1 MQSTT
6 EQLPVS
12 VSQHDR
18 IALSGTRS
26 AWRRAPVGE
35 LVSLAPATLLY
46 TFLLVGPA
54 IVALALSFFSWNGVG
69 ALKWVG
75 LGEWSRFVGDSG
87 VWYALWLTV
96 QVTVISWFVQTLCAV
111 AIGVATAR
119 PSRTNSVLAAVYV
132 VPLLVSTT
140 AVALLWGAFLS
151 PTLGGL
157 AYLGQDL
164 HLGFLSSTNW
174 LGNPHIVVYVI
185 TLVVAWELTP
195 FYVLLYRIAR
205 QQVPSSLYEAAELD
219 GATPSQIF
227 FHVTIPQLRNTIAMT
242 SILMVITGLTN
253 FDLFY
258 ILTDGGPGRSS
269 TVLPLY
275 MYNLAFFSNEY
286 GYASTIAVFLVVVG
300 LVLGA
305 VIMWLSRFST
315 AARQTEGG

>member
-1 MQSTT
+1 MSTT
-6 EQLPVS
+6 EQLPVT
-12 VSQHDR
+12 VSEDDR
-18 IALSGTRS
+18 VVINETRS
-26 AWRRAPVGE
+26 KQRRVPLGE
-35 LVSLAPATLLY
+35 LVSLAPATLIY

-54 IVALALSFFSWNGVG
+54 IVALALSFFSWNGIG
-69 ALKWVG
+69 AFKWVG
-75 LGEWSRFVGDSG
+75 LGEWSRFFRDSG
-87 VWYALWLTV
+87 VWYALWLTI

-119 PSRTNSVLAAVYV
+119 PSRTNSLLAAVYV

-164 HLGFLSSTNW
+164 HLGFLSTTDW

-205 QQVPSSLYEAAELD
+205 QQVPISLYEAAELD

-305 VIMWLSRFST
+305 VIMWFSRFSST
-315 AARQTEGG
+315 ARQTEGG